1 MKQKQLSILAAS
13 LVAAFAANVASAGQI
28 QSSSIQIAHEVIT
41 ADAQA
46 IKAPS
51 VTYRFAGDVDATN
64 NDQVFQVQLVL
75 TGGGEWKTAGNAAS
89 VVLVD
94 NAGAPVAPAKYTVS
108 APAISADNKTLYATI
123 TVLKAT
129 ATGSLVTPA
138 VRFNDP
144 AGTAST
150 VTKLYSVVGAVNPC
164 TNAVPNLPFAFK
176 HFTSVSSTNIA
187 DGTTNGIADE
197 HLRTGNTST
206 GTLYTFPTN
215 IKVTV
220 AASADGSAKIDPSN
234 PSLNTKFAG
243 VAGTAADVLGTPST
257 YDTFLSNT
265 LVNLGTVSLSQA
277 SNGYDA
283 DATTQYLL
291 ANLTAGG
298 AAATATLVN
307 GAVEQKF
314 LKVDVTASQ
323 GFQAG
328 GTLFLSTGMVCG
340 TSVGGAGSITFTAAT
355 AGLPASL
362 TYAVPAATA
371 TNAVSVCYQAAGTN
385 TIPSSTFN
393 AVATLVKAPDAVATA
408 YTQEQNNSCSG
419 ALYPLS
425 GSVKID
431 VRNYATPSTGGNWT
445 SVLRLINPSETNTAT
460 VYGQLIHADGS
471 YGNWGPIATLK
482 PRAVSNMTATA
493 INALLTNTPTTI
505 SGTTLGTAQPTA
517 NANGAG
523 DRLRVTA
530 EGVSSLRVQNYLY
543 NPDSKNFI
551 EASSTQGVDFEGTL
565 DRAPVNEGQY
575 QDQDAQTGLKK

>member
-13 LVAAFAANVASAGQI
+13 LIAAFAANVASAGQI

-75 TGGGEWKTAGNAAS
+75 TNGEWKTAGNAAS

-94 NAGAPVAPAKYTVS
+94 NLGAAVAPAKYTVS
-108 APAISADNKTLYATI
+108 APAISADKKTLFATI
-123 TVLKAT
+123 TVLKA
-129 ATGSLVTPA
+129 AAVGSLVTPA

-197 HLRTGNTST
+197 HTRSGNTSN

-220 AASADGSAKIDPSN
+220 AASADGSAKIDPTN
-234 PSLNTKFAG
+234 PALNTKFSG
-243 VAGTAADVLGTPST
+243 VIGGTADVLLTPST
-257 YDTFLSNT
+257 YDTYLSTT
-265 LVNLGTVSLSQA
+265 LVNLGTVTLSQA
-277 SNGYDA
+277 SNGYDS
-283 DATTQYLL
+283 DAATQYLL
-291 ANLTAGG
+291 STLSAGG
-298 AAATATLVN
+298 PAATATLVN
-307 GAVEQKF
+307 GTVEQKY
-314 LKVDVTASQ
+314 LKVDVTGSQ

-328 GTLFLSTGMVCG
+328 GTLFLSTGMLCAAPIA
-340 TSVGGAGSITFTAAT
+340 GGITFTATT
-355 AGLPASL
+355 ASQTASL
-362 TYAVPAATA
+362 TYAVPALSAV
-371 TNAVSVCYQAAGTN
+371 NPVSVCYTAAGTN
-385 TIPSSTFN
+385 IIPSSTFS
-393 AVATLVKAPDAVATA
+393 ATATLVKAPDAVATA
-408 YTQEQNNSCSG
+408 YTQEQNNSCTG

-431 VRNYATPSTGGNWT
+431 VRNYATPTTGGNWT
-445 SVLRLINPSETNTAT
+445 SVIRLINTSEVNTAS
-460 VYGQLIHADGS
+460 VFGQLIHADGS
-471 YGNWGPIATLK
+471 YGNWGPIATLA

-493 INALLTNTPTTI
+493 INALLVNVPATITP
-505 SGTTLGTAQPTA
+505 GAAQPTA
-517 NANGAG
+517 NTNGAG

-551 EASSTQGVDFEGTL
+551 EASSTQGVDFEGTI
-565 DRAPVNEGQY
+565 DRAPANEGQY
-575 QDQDAQTGLKK
+575 QDQDAQTGLQK

>member
-75 TGGGEWKTAGNAAS
+75 TGGGQWKTAGNAAS

-94 NAGAPVAPAKYTVS
+94 STGAPVAPAKYSVS
-108 APAISADNKTLYATI
+108 APAISTDKKTLFATI
-123 TVLKAT
+123 TVLKAA

-150 VTKLYSVVGAVNPC
+150 VSNLYSVVGAVNPC
-164 TNAVPNLPFAFK
+164 TNTVPNLPFAFK

-197 HLRTGNTST
+197 HTRSGNTST

-220 AASADGSAKIDPSN
+220 AASADGSAKIDPTS
-234 PSLNTKFAG
+234 PSLNTKFSG
-243 VAGTAADVLGTPST
+243 VAGSTADVLATPSS
-257 YDTFLSNT
+257 YDTFVSTT
-265 LVNLGTVSLSQA
+265 LVNLGSVALSQA
-277 SNGYDA
+277 SNGYDS
-283 DATTQYLL
+283 DAATQYLL
-291 ANLTAGG
+291 ANLSAGG

-307 GAVEQKF
+307 GTVEQKY

-323 GFQAG
+323 GFQVG

-340 TSVGGAGSITFTAAT
+340 APIAGGITFTSTT
-355 AGLPASL
+355 AGSPASL

-371 TNAVSVCYQAAGTN
+371 TNAVSVCYQAAGAN
-385 TIPSSTFN
+385 IIPSSTFN
-393 AVATLVKAPDAVATA
+393 ATATLVKAPDAVATA
-408 YTQEQNNSCSG
+408 YTQEQNNSCTG
-419 ALYPLS
+419 TLYPLS

-445 SVLRLINPSETNTAT
+445 SVLRLINPSEVNTAT

-493 INALLTNTPTTI
+493 INALLVNVPATITP
-505 SGTTLGTAQPTA
+505 GTAQPTA

-551 EASSTQGVDFEGTL
+551 EASSTQGVDFEGTI
-565 DRAPVNEGQY
+565 DRAPASEGQY
-575 QDQDAQTGLKK
+575 QDQDAQTGLQK